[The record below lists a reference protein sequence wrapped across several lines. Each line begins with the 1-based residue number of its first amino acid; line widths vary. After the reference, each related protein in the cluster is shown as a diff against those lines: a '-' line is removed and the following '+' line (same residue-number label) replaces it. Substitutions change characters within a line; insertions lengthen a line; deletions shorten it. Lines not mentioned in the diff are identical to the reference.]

1 MLSAT
6 QDQNLSRTQHI
17 ALRTYKVMQVEEA
30 EFVVVDTETTGLEVT
45 QDRLTEIA
53 AVKYVGGKIVDRF
66 TQLIN
71 PERHIPRQISH
82 MTGITTAMVFD
93 APPAAEVLPEFMDF
107 LGDGVLVAHNM
118 AFDRRFLEMELSRAE
133 MDLLSNPTLCTLRLA
148 RRLLTALPSKSLKS
162 LKTHYG
168 IRTPRAHRA
177 LDDAE
182 ATAQVLQRLLF
193 ILNFDHRIDSLD
205 GVLTFQNQRY
215 HTAKVP
221 KHITRIRE
229 EVLPT
234 LPARPGVYFYR
245 DRKDN
250 LLYVG
255 KAKSLKMRVRSY
267 FTTIEAHPERTARLV
282 KSLRKV
288 EWQETGSELGAL
300 LLESKLIK
308 QHKPR
313 FNRAER
319 RYRTR
324 PFIRLDVSHA
334 VPDVSWRFEVRNDGA
349 EYFGPLAR
357 RQQAEQ
363 VVELVSRLF
372 KLRECDEGTLKMGRP
387 CMYADMGR
395 CLTPCVDQNGLTTYG
410 EEVARVRRFLTGE
423 DREVTTSIETAMH
436 NAADQMEFEDAK
448 FFRDQMQYFNRILEK
463 RKCIASPVLDHH
475 AVLVQPAPEAGQ
487 VQLFF
492 IRFGRLAETLNL
504 SVKPKAADKK
514 CLIKHL
520 AACFDPDEPLP
531 DAYRKEEIDEI
542 RILANWI
549 YQHRETATQV
559 HWTGQPAD
567 VFAADILRAM
577 G

>member
-1 MLSAT
+1 M
-6 QDQNLSRTQHI
+6 R
-17 ALRTYKVMQVEEA
+17 VEEA

-53 AVKYVGGKIVDRF
+53 AVKMVGGRVVDRF
-66 TQLIN
+66 TQLVN

-93 APPAAEVLPEFMDF
+93 APPAAEVLPQFVDF

-118 AFDRRFLEMELSRAE
+118 SFDRRFLEMELSRAE
-133 MDLLSNPTLCTLRLA
+133 MDLFSNPTLCTLRLA
-148 RRLLTALPSKSLKS
+148 RRLLTALPSKSLKH

-168 IRTPRAHRA
+168 IRTPRSHRA

-193 ILNFDHRIDSLD
+193 ILNFDHQIDSLD

-215 HTAKVP
+215 ATKVP
-221 KHITRIRE
+221 KHVARIRE

-245 DRKDN
+245 DAKDQ

-255 KAKSLKMRVRSY
+255 KAKNLNMRVRSY
-267 FTTIEAHPERTARLV
+267 FTAIEAHPERTARLV
-282 KSLRKV
+282 KTLRKV
-288 EWQETGSELGAL
+288 AWEETGSELGAL

-313 FNRAER
+313 FNRADR

-334 VPDVSWRFEVRNDGA
+334 VPDVSWRFDVRNDGA
-349 EYFGPLAR
+349 EYFGPLGR

-387 CMYADMGR
+387 CMYADMDR
-395 CLTPCVDQNGLTTYG
+395 CLTPCVDTAGLSAYP

-423 DREVTTSIETAMH
+423 DQNVTASIETAMH
-436 NAADQMEFEDAK
+436 EAAARLDYEEARFY
-448 FFRDQMQYFNRILEK
+448 RDQMQYFNRILAK
-463 RKCIASPVLDHH
+463 RQCIAAPVLDHH
-475 AVLVQPAPEAGQ
+475 AVLVQPAPQTGQ
-487 VQLFF
+487 VQLFL
-492 IRFGRLAETLNL
+492 IRFGRLAETLTL
-504 SVKPKAADKK
+504 PLKPKAADRKRLQK
-514 CLIKHL
+514 QL
-520 AACFDPDEPLP
+520 AACFDPAEAPP
-531 DAYRKEEIDEI
+531 EAYRKQEIDEI

-559 HWTGQPAD
+559 YWSGQTPAA
-567 VFAADILRAM
+567 FTAEILDTLHA
-577 G
+577 